1 MSFRLVG
8 TALSVLGAGGAS
20 GYYMQN
26 ASAPNAVVVPVTRVA
41 AASPV
46 QLQAP
51 LPVPAVMAA
60 VAPAPVMVA
69 APTAPPYRITDGV
82 YWQPRVWVGQQATH
96 NPLTGWPLTREE
108 KESGWVDAVPVAAA
122 PAVVVAAA
130 PVPPP
135 MAMAPTYTVPAGG
148 GIPPGSASAG
158 AAVSDGSY
166 RIHLESYRNTHS
178 VDAAWAR
185 LRNARP
191 AVLGDLVPS
200 TVTVT
205 VPSKGT
211 FVRLLAGPFSTREAA
226 ERACVT
232 LRKVHQYCH
241 PVAPGHETT

>member
-148 GIPPGSASAG
+148 GYHP
-158 AAVSDGSY
+158 V
-166 RIHLESYRNTHS
+166 
-178 VDAAWAR
+178 R
-185 LRNARP
+185 LRPGLRSVMVPTAFTWNPTATRTRLMLPGRGCGMPGLRCWGIWFPAR
-191 AVLGDLVPS
+191 
-200 TVTVT
+200 
-205 VPSKGT
+205 
-211 FVRLLAGPFSTREAA
+211 
-226 ERACVT
+226 
-232 LRKVHQYCH
+232 
-241 PVAPGHETT
+241 